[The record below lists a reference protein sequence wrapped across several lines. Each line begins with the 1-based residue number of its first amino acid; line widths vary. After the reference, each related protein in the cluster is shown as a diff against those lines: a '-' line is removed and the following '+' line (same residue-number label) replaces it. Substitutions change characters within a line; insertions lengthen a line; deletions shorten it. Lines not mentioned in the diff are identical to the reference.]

1 MITQIVVDIAL
12 RATRL
17 FCFNIIIIRMIFV
30 RPSAYRF
37 RKIPMTSL
45 EALQAEFNGLKE
57 QFGAEGGANNL
68 TLNQFCLLPEQ
79 TYNAVVTKVSI
90 LQQGRLGEIRQLARN
105 QGKFFNSRRILR

>member
-1 MITQIVVDIAL
+1 ML
-12 RATRL
+12 FHRL
-17 FCFNIIIIRMIFV
+17 
-30 RPSAYRF
+30 Y
-37 RKIPMTSL
+37 
-45 EALQAEFNGLKE
+45 GLKE

-105 QGKFFNSRRILR
+105 QGKFFEFSLYSCRSRRWW